1 MPTFTSQSETAATVA
16 VVEAGKERSSQ
27 STAVVEEARAAF
39 LALGDSVSDMS
50 GRVEE
55 ITSVV
60 EEIASGAL
68 SVRENITVAAK

>member
-27 STAVVEEARAAF
+27 STGVVEEARAAF